1 MYKNAFIVLIKKNGK
16 PLREINGKEVYI
28 PFNSEYTLELRNNN
42 YRKAVAKITIDS
54 ADVLGSHE
62 LIIPANG
69 SVMLERFIA
78 DGDLNKGKKLKFVP
92 LSDGRVADP
101 SSPENGLIEIE
112 FWLEKPPYSTIQWIP
127 TYPQFN
133 FQPYWCFTNTD
144 NVTANIKGS
153 QCNVSSNFCSFG
165 NPLSIADNR
174 RMVRSAELKGNAGA
188 TVEGSRSNQSFTF
201 GTFGEKEYPS
211 TIFRMWLRG
220 LDLPITTSDSIH
232 CVNCGKKLKSE
243 FRFCPKCGNGVE
255 IA

>member
-42 YRKAVAKITIDS
+42 YRKAVAKITIDG

-112 FWLEKPPYSTIQWIP
+112 FWLEKVFYPTVTI
-127 TYPQFN
+127 YPQFN
-133 FQPYWCFTNTD
+133 SQPYWYTNTGG
-144 NVTANIKGS
+144 VTANIKGS

-165 NPLSIADNR
+165 NTLSTADNR
-174 RMVRSAELKGNAGA
+174 RMVRSAEGNVGA
-188 TVEGSRSNQSFTF
+188 TVEGSRSNQPFTL
-201 GTFGEKEYPS
+201 GTFGDKEYPS
-211 TIFRMWLRG
+211 TIFHVWLRG
-220 LDLPITTSDSIH
+220 LDLPITTFDSIH